1 MEYLI
6 IAAIVIGLFSGIFAP
21 NKNSTSYRLG
31 RGMGS
36 KTRKLGKWLMDEWA
50 MPNWHVAKVCAN
62 MAEEFPDVFP
72 YMDNESDIYDELP
85 TEDVPY
91 ERN

>member
-6 IAAIVIGLFSGIFAP
+6 IAVIVIGLFSGIFAP

-36 KTRKLGKWLMDEWA
+36 KTRKLGKWLMDE
-50 MPNWHVAKVCAN
+50 
-62 MAEEFPDVFP
+62 
-72 YMDNESDIYDELP
+72 
-85 TEDVPY
+85 
-91 ERN
+91 

>member
-1 MEYLI
+1 
-6 IAAIVIGLFSGIFAP
+6 
-21 NKNSTSYRLG
+21 
-31 RGMGS
+31 
-36 KTRKLGKWLMDEWA
+36 
-50 MPNWHVAKVCAN
+50 MPYWHPAKVCAK
-62 MAEEFPDVFP
+62 MTDEFPDVFP